1 MSQPLSCMVFIFFTD
16 VQFFVPVFIIFS
28 SFFSTASL
36 TVFGQRVNMT
46 LCDTSG
52 SDDFGHLRPLSYP
65 QADVILILF
74 SVTDYASFEN
84 ARGRWLKEVKRH
96 CPGIPILL
104 IGTHTDRRDTGT
116 LLRDFRSSNKKYVTK
131 SEATKAAAAMKA
143 VSYIECSAKT
153 RTNVKAAFDEAIA
166 TALEMNHSSK
176 SSRDCKIL

>member
-1 MSQPLSCMVFIFFTD
+1 MPHGLYFLHM
-16 VQFFVPVFIIFS
+16 QFFVPVFIIFS

-176 SSRDCKIL
+176 SSRECKIL